1 MAFDTPG
8 DEALYT
14 VDVKPTLLPITGMVG
29 TLTLDRFS
37 DPPQC
42 RDLYVLCERCR
53 RVMYLYLA

>member
-1 MAFDTPG
+1 LCP
-8 DEALYT
+8 
-14 VDVKPTLLPITGMVG
+14 KKLLPITGMVG